1 MQHAACS
8 KQHRVVE
15 APPMACHNH
24 TTEQMYLG
32 MRGVSESQCACV
44 YFKAFPKL
52 HGMPSGKLLSFPTIH
67 AWLAN
72 WISAHSSSKFYD
84 WVEGDSVPFPSKKK
98 KDKKAEQEI
107 ECATKLCRSK
117 LRCMHPHAP
126 CQLLK
131 SSLSLKSK
139 FIACKKLSSLHI
151 IAQRKVLIP
160 HPLAHG
166 ALPQTLQWQFKLFF
180 RLLLLLLLLWLLHLL
195 FGQQIFTLKGREGSF
210 RRLSTL
216 TCSHSHSHPLSHPH
230 ISTWQLRHHHF
241 ISISIYMSKVL
252 WSACHAACR
261 FALLLFHNPTAHI
274 NIYEYVPSPTGALHL
289 LNFISFQLYTHVYF
303 TAH

>member
-44 YFKAFPKL
+44 YFKAFPKTAWHAKWQTAFISPPSTLGWLIEFL
-52 HGMPSGKLLSFPTIH
+52 HI
-67 AWLAN
+67 ALAN
-72 WISAHSSSKFYD
+72 STIGWKATQS
-84 WVEGDSVPFPSKKK
+84 PFPRKK

-139 FIACKKLSSLHI
+139 FIACKKS
-151 IAQRKVLIP
+151 
-160 HPLAHG
+160 
-166 ALPQTLQWQFKLFF
+166 
-180 RLLLLLLLLWLLHLL
+180 
-195 FGQQIFTLKGREGSF
+195 
-210 RRLSTL
+210 
-216 TCSHSHSHPLSHPH
+216 
-230 ISTWQLRHHHF
+230 
-241 ISISIYMSKVL
+241 
-252 WSACHAACR
+252 
-261 FALLLFHNPTAHI
+261 
-274 NIYEYVPSPTGALHL
+274 
-289 LNFISFQLYTHVYF
+289 
-303 TAH
+303 